1 MEERTAAPR
10 DYKLI
15 EEIRAGNSINYF
27 RSSTGNEDHLVD
39 GEQIEANGE
48 FTWRTSGTK
57 REYHMNSNGKG
68 YWTETPEAGLIKGAV
83 INVSETDIEK
93 LKNAKGVTVTLEEDN
108 GKIVVAKD
116 AIQIDSMEGNTGT
129 GVNSI
134 EFQSDSVEEI
144 R

>member
-1 MEERTAAPR
+1 MADIHSRQAAGIIFV
-10 DYKLI
+10 K
-15 EEIRAGNSINYF
+15 
-27 RSSTGNEDHLVD
+27 VD

-68 YWTETPEAGLIKGAV
+68 YWTETPEQGFIKGAV
-83 INVSETDIEK
+83 TNVNETDIET
-93 LKNAKGVTVTLEEDN
+93 LKTAKGVTVTLEQGN
-108 GKIVVAKD
+108 GKVITAKD
-116 AIQIDSMEGNTGT
+116 AIQIDSMEGNTGS
-129 GVNSI
+129 GVNPI